1 MGDKLEEP
9 GVHYRILLERI
20 LKNECLRALTGSS
33 GSRSSREVGD
43 RVQTLRVPEPGTSV
57 EKLGDC
63 RRGNTPH
70 MQGTDTCEGPKANE
84 FRRRQK
90 KSCLLYLQLK
100 HHSTTQNVR
109 LTPPHT
115 PIDHL
120 HL

>member
-9 GVHYRILLERI
+9 GVYYRILLELI
-20 LKNECLRALTGSS
+20 LKNECLRALTGLS
-33 GSRSSREVGD
+33 GSRSSREFAD
-43 RVQTLRVPEPGTSV
+43 KVQTLRVPEPETSV

-70 MQGTDTCEGPKANE
+70 MQSTDTCEGPRANE
-84 FRRRQK
+84 FRRRQ